1 MYDLQMVVGYVKEHW
16 MGGSGNL
23 IARIRVGSANH
34 VRKGVRLSCY
44 LHVLYMYLIPRTL
57 YMHMLYVLY
66 CREYIDI
73 DQHQWAPV
81 TLHFFQWH
89 ADLELCCV
97 SFSVLWFLYC
107 LVRISSCWHGNNIV
121 CLCMLIDSVLCVQ
134 FFFLLPSAAG
144 TKDPVVSI

>member
-44 LHVLYMYLIPRTL
+44 LHVLYMYLVPRTL

-73 DQHQWAPV
+73 DQHQ
-81 TLHFFQWH
+81 
-89 ADLELCCV
+89 
-97 SFSVLWFLYC
+97 
-107 LVRISSCWHGNNIV
+107 
-121 CLCMLIDSVLCVQ
+121 
-134 FFFLLPSAAG
+134 
-144 TKDPVVSI
+144 